1 MAVVVRQAGIDE
13 IDRLMAW
20 RLEVLREVF
29 SLSERDD
36 LDALDRENRAYY
48 ARELPRKGHI
58 ACFAEI
64 DGQVIGCGGVCL
76 QREMPSPDNLSG
88 KCAYLMNIY
97 TRPEAQRC
105 GVGHSVVRW
114 LVARAR
120 QWGAE
125 KIYLETSK
133 EGRALYEGVGFVDLP
148 DMMLLAGG
156 CQLSRCPQVPPQ

>member
-1 MAVVVRQAGIDE
+1 MAVVVRQAGVDE

-20 RLEVLREVF
+20 RLEVLREV
-29 SLSERDD
+29 S
-36 LDALDRENRAYY
+36 
-48 ARELPRKGHI
+48 RKGHI

-156 CQLSRCPQVPPQ
+156 RQLSRCPQVLPQ

>member
-1 MAVVVRQAGIDE
+1 MAVVVRQAGVDE

-58 ACFAEI
+58 
-64 DGQVIGCGGVCL
+64 GCGGVCL

-97 TRPEAQRC
+97 TRPEAQHC

-156 CQLSRCPQVPPQ
+156 RQLSRCPQVPPQ